1 LPGFSHVAPNLA
13 RLFVKPLAG
22 RRRGFAFT
30 TDGKR
35 RVVRRRCQGE
45 PALAGETAP
54 LVPNPDGSNTLVL
67 TEDHYVGLIRPAQ
80 PEDLE
85 TVRGFLR
92 EYADGLGVD
101 LSFQDF
107 ESELADPLGFYELVL
122 LAENGCVALRRI
134 GGVTCEMKRLYV
146 RPAGR
151 GSGLGRELAEAVIA
165 EARARGYS
173 RMLLDTLPEMT
184 AAQALYRSLGFRE
197 TEPYRHNPVRGAV
210 FLELTL

>member
-1 LPGFSHVAPNLA
+1 
-13 RLFVKPLAG
+13 
-22 RRRGFAFT
+22 
-30 TDGKR
+30 
-35 RVVRRRCQGE
+35 
-45 PALAGETAP
+45 
-54 LVPNPDGSNTLVL
+54 
-67 TEDHYVGLIRPAQ
+67 
-80 PEDLE
+80 
-85 TVRGFLR
+85 
-92 EYADGLGVD
+92 
-101 LSFQDF
+101 
-107 ESELADPLGFYELVL
+107 VL

-134 GGVTCEMKRLYV
+134 DELTCEMKRLYV